1 MRRPAH
7 DRGIHLPQP
16 APPAPAW
23 LRRARRIKQIADAS
37 MSLPDQRLAFIGIGK
52 IGLPIAARLAKAGY
66 DVTAFDRNAERLDE
80 ARGLGIVAATSATE
94 AVRDQ
99 AAVVSS
105 LPDDTAL
112 RAAML
117 GDGGLIAAMTPGTI
131 LIETSTVGVEASNA
145 VATAAEPRAIAYLRT
160 PVSGNA
166 SIAHTGELT
175 CFVSGP
181 KEAFARV
188 TPLLASFTRAQT
200 YLGSAEEA
208 RYAKLAVNLMI
219 ATTAAMM
226 AESLALARKGGIA
239 WPDILQVLHDSAV
252 ASPMVKY
259 KTAPLL
265 ARDFA
270 ATFSCAQM
278 AKDLDLILG
287 AGHAVGVP
295 LQLAAQV
302 RETYVALIAQGDAET
317 DFLATVRHV
326 ERLSGLGEPV

>member
-1 MRRPAH
+1 
-7 DRGIHLPQP
+7 
-16 APPAPAW
+16 
-23 LRRARRIKQIADAS
+23 
-37 MSLPDQRLAFIGIGK
+37 MSFPDKRLAFIGIGK

-66 DVTAFDRNAERLDE
+66 DVTAFDPNAARLDE
-80 ARGLGIVAATSATE
+80 ARALGMAAASSATE
-94 AVRDQ
+94 AVRDH
-99 AAVVSS
+99 AVVISS
-105 LPDDTAL
+105 LPDDAAL

-117 GDGGLIAAMTPGTI
+117 GSNGLIAAMATDAI
-131 LIETSTVGVEASNA
+131 LIETSTVGVDASSEVDA
-145 VATAAEPRAIAYLRT
+145 ATAARDVAYLRT
-160 PVSGNA
+160 PISGNA

-181 KEAFARV
+181 KAAFARI

-200 YLGSAEEA
+200 YLGAAEEA

-302 RETYVALIAQGDAET
+302 RETYAALIAQGDAAT

-326 ERLSGLGEPV
+326 ERLSGLGEPL

>member
-1 MRRPAH
+1 
-7 DRGIHLPQP
+7 
-16 APPAPAW
+16 
-23 LRRARRIKQIADAS
+23 
-37 MSLPDQRLAFIGIGK
+37 MSRSDISIAFIGIGK
-52 IGLPIAARLAKAGY
+52 IGLPIAVRLAKAGY
-66 DVTAFDRNAERLDE
+66 KVTAFDPNARRLDE
-80 ARGLGIVAATSATE
+80 ARALGVASAPSATD
-94 AVRDQ
+94 AVRDS
-99 AAVVSS
+99 AVVISS
-105 LPDDTAL
+105 LPDDGAM
-112 RAAML
+112 RGAML
-117 GDGGLIAAMTPGTI
+117 GSGGLIAAMAPGSI
-131 LIETSTVGVEASNA
+131 LIETSTVGVEASGA
-145 VATAAEPRAIAYLRT
+145 VAAAAEARGIAYLRT
-160 PVSGNA
+160 PISGNA

-181 KEAFARV
+181 QDAFVKV
-188 TPLLASFTRAQT
+188 TPLLQAFTRAQT
-200 YLGSAEEA
+200 YLGAAEEA

-239 WPDILQVLHDSAV
+239 WPDILKVLHDSAI

-287 AGHAVGVP
+287 AGHAAGVP

-302 RETYVALIAQGDAET
+302 RETYTALIASGDAET

-326 ERLSGLGEPV
+326 ERLSGLGEPL

>member
-1 MRRPAH
+1 
-7 DRGIHLPQP
+7 
-16 APPAPAW
+16 
-23 LRRARRIKQIADAS
+23 
-37 MSLPDQRLAFIGIGK
+37 MSLPDKRLAFIGIGK
-52 IGLPIAARLAKAGY
+52 IGLPIAARLAKAGH
-66 DVTAFDRNAERLDE
+66 DVTAFDPNAARLDE
-80 ARGLGIVAATSATE
+80 ARALGMAAASSAAE
-94 AVRDQ
+94 AVRDH
-99 AAVVSS
+99 AVVISS

-117 GDGGLIAAMTPGTI
+117 DSGGLIAAMAPGAI
-131 LIETSTVGVEASNA
+131 LIETSTVGVDASSA
-145 VATAAEPRAIAYLRT
+145 VAAAASARDVAYLRT
-160 PVSGNA
+160 PISGNA
-166 SIAHTGELT
+166 SIADTGELT

-181 KEAFARV
+181 REAFTLI
-188 TPLLASFTRAQT
+188 TPVLAGFTRAQT
-200 YLGSAEEA
+200 YLGAAEEA

-219 ATTAAMM
+219 AATAAMM

-239 WPDILQVLHDSAV
+239 WPDILKVLHDSAV

-302 RETYVALIAQGDAET
+302 RETYGALIASGDADT

-326 ERLSGLGEPV
+326 ERLSGLGEPL